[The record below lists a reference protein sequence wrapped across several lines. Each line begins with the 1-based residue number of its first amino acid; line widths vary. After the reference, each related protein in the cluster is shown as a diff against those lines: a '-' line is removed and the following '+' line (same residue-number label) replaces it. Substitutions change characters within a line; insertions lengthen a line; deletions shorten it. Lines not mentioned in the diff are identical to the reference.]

1 MSNTNPELV
10 EKFTAMAK
18 AVAATVAEVP
28 NREEAFKYIIDL
40 TLSKEPC
47 ELLADEP
54 GTEKGPLG
62 PNRVPTR
69 VQRVIAAP
77 SLDDEAFAE
86 LDKLCQE
93 KGILC
98 LRDNVRKYAAGI
110 DLGQNFLDV
119 HAALTE
125 FLAVEEDGRNSHDVA
140 FVDFILEQGA
150 VYHHMGDVRV
160 DDGHQI
166 QCLYDF
172 RAVLAA
178 QGNIGLEPESAFQVS
193 DLFDDIR
200 FDFRGIAAGLKQGQ
214 NE

>member
-110 DLGQNFLDV
+110 DLGLNEAV
-119 HAALTE
+119 AGVAASGTCLCPTTDENVRLAGMISEISVLT
-125 FLAVEEDGRNSHDVA
+125 LKKSAIYPDLPSVA
-140 FVDFILEQGA
+140 HIMRASFTTLITGPSRTADIECVGA
-150 VYHHMGDVRV
+150 VGVHGP
-160 DDGHQI
+160 
-166 QCLYDF
+166 
-172 RAVLAA
+172 LALH
-178 QGNIGLEPESAFQVS
+178 ILLLE
-193 DLFDDIR
+193 D
-200 FDFRGIAAGLKQGQ
+200 
-214 NE
+214 

>member
-110 DLGQNFLDV
+110 DLGLNEAVAGVAASGTCLCPTTDEDV
-119 HAALTE
+119 RLAGMISEISVLT
-125 FLAVEEDGRNSHDVA
+125 LKKSAIYPDLPSVA
-140 FVDFILEQGA
+140 HIMREAIGQGA
-150 VYHHMGDVRV
+150 SFTTLITGPSRTADIECVG
-160 DDGHQI
+160 
-166 QCLYDF
+166 
-172 RAVLAA
+172 AVGVHGPLALH
-178 QGNIGLEPESAFQVS
+178 ILLLE
-193 DLFDDIR
+193 D
-200 FDFRGIAAGLKQGQ
+200 
-214 NE
+214 